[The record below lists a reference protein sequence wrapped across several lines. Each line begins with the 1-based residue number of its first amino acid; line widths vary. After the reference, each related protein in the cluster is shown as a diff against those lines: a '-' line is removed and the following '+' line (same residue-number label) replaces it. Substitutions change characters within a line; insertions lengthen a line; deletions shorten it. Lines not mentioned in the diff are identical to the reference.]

1 MESSYDSIIEILIQL
16 HLECG
21 HIVIF
26 LKEKV
31 MTHILSSI
39 HTEKEPI
46 GEMKNDCF
54 FLAPQLIVHCISRFF
69 L

>member
-1 MESSYDSIIEILIQL
+1 MESSCVSIIENLMQL

-39 HTEKEPI
+39 HTEKE
-46 GEMKNDCF
+46 
-54 FLAPQLIVHCISRFF
+54 LLSRANKAE
-69 L
+69 

>member
-1 MESSYDSIIEILIQL
+1 MDSSCGSIIIILMQL

-39 HTEKEPI
+39 NTEKELLS
-46 GEMKNDCF
+46 KAN
-54 FLAPQLIVHCISRFF
+54 R
-69 L
+69 